1 MSRKTFLYIRVSTL
15 DQAQGAES
23 QARALNE
30 WCTRNN
36 IMDFETFTDH
46 GISGAKESRP
56 ALDKMME
63 RVKNLEAEQVIV
75 FAFSRF
81 ARSTM
86 HLLKGLQIFKDCK
99 TRFVSITE
107 QIDTDS
113 SMGGAMFTILG
124 SLAQLER
131 SMIQE
136 RVKAGMRNAKA
147 KGKIIGRVRKR
158 NDALIHSLLEAGL
171 SFREIA
177 RISKCS
183 HGSVSASKKEL
194 LAKKAKL
201 EQEKIQELQ
210 KQIKENNSA
219 ETIETMKTMNVS
231 EDIVKQVQQKIES
244 EARDKVQ
251 SVMGHAGYETFD

>member
-15 DQAQGAES
+15 DQQNGAES
-23 QARALNE
+23 QARALLE
-30 WCTRNN
+30 WCSRNN
-36 IMDFETFTDH
+36 ITEYETFTDQ

-107 QIDTDS
+107 QIDTES
-113 SMGGAMFTILG
+113 SMGVAMFTILG

-147 KGKIIGRVRKR
+147 KGKLIGRVRKR
-158 NDALIHSLLEAGL
+158 NSALIESLLEAGL
-171 SFREIA
+171 SYREIA
-177 RISKCS
+177 RIAKCS
-183 HGSVSASKKEL
+183 HGSVHAQKKEF
-194 LAKKAKL
+194 LARKAKERQ
-201 EQEKIQELQ
+201 EQLDKMTKEMSERKSENPIATMKAMKVSDDIIQQ
-210 KQIKENNSA
+210 VQTK
-219 ETIETMKTMNVS
+219 IET
-231 EDIVKQVQQKIES
+231 
-244 EARDKVQ
+244 EARNKVHEVTGGQ
-251 SVMGHAGYETFD
+251 SYETYD

>member
-1 MSRKTFLYIRVSTL
+1 MSKKTFLYIRVSTL
-15 DQAQGAES
+15 DQIGGAES

-36 IMDFETFTDH
+36 IIDFETFTDH
-46 GISGAKESRP
+46 GVSGAKESRP
-56 ALDKMME
+56 ALDKMMD

-99 TRFVSITE
+99 TRFVSTTE

-113 SMGGAMFTILG
+113 PLGLALFTILG

-136 RVKAGMRNAKA
+136 RVKSGMRNA

-158 NDALIHSLLEAGL
+158 NDMLIHSLQANEHVL
-171 SFREIA
+171 F
-177 RISKCS
+177 
-183 HGSVSASKKEL
+183 GS
-194 LAKKAKL
+194 
-201 EQEKIQELQ
+201 
-210 KQIKENNSA
+210 
-219 ETIETMKTMNVS
+219 
-231 EDIVKQVQQKIES
+231 
-244 EARDKVQ
+244 
-251 SVMGHAGYETFD
+251 